1 MDVDLAR
8 TFLTI
13 SETAHFGK
21 AARVLNVTQ
30 STISARIKT
39 LEDLL
44 GQQLFV
50 RSKLGTTLTPA
61 GIKFKSSAETMIRVW
76 EHARHQVSLASEF
89 QSLITIGGELTLWQQ
104 LVLKWLP
111 WIRSSLPDVAVRTE
125 ILEPES
131 LAHHLVEG
139 SMDIGLTYLPINRPG
154 VETEVLLDEELVM
167 ISTDHS
173 DIGPGHQ
180 SYVYVDWGTTFRLQ
194 HEASFTGRETPALTM
209 SPSQLGLAYIVEQ
222 GGAGYFPLR
231 MIRPYLNAKQ
241 LHIVEK
247 APIFQQR
254 VYLVYD
260 SERKDERFN
269 TALQGFRFVAARE
282 AEQ

>member
-44 GQQLFV
+44 GQKLFI

-61 GIKFKSSAETMIRVW
+61 GVKFKSSAEAMIRVW
-76 EHARHQVSLASEF
+76 EHARQQVSLADDF
-89 QSLITIGGELTLWQQ
+89 QSLIGIGAELTLWQHF
-104 LVLKWLP
+104 VLKWLP
-111 WIRSSLPDVAVRTE
+111 WVRASLPDLAVRTE

-131 LAHHLVEG
+131 LSYHLVEG
-139 SMDIGLTYLPINRPG
+139 SMDMGLTYLPINRPG
-154 VETEVLLDEELVM
+154 VEAEILLDEELVL
-167 ISTDHS
+167 IAAGPTDTEPG
-173 DIGPGHQ
+173 GPD
-180 SYVYVDWGTTFRLQ
+180 YVYVDWGTTFSLQ
-194 HEASFTGRETPALTM
+194 HMTAFDGRGTPALTM
-209 SPSQLGLAYIVEQ
+209 SPSQLGLAHIVEN
-222 GGAGYFPLR
+222 GGSGYFPRR
-231 MIRPYLNAKQ
+231 MAAAYLETGEARV
-241 LHIVEK
+241 LAH
-247 APIFQQR
+247 APVFEQR

-260 SERKDERFN
+260 RNREDEHFN
-269 TALQGFRFVAARE
+269 TALQGLRFVAARE
-282 AEQ
+282 AER